1 MNRCIP
7 LTERQSDQVL
17 LKRRLLPIGASMGEN
32 GRGENG
38 RAVMPNPHRSF
49 KAPVTDVPGAV
60 AEIRAALEGPD
71 AWPATLV
78 ASSKVTD
85 SAHRQTIG
93 GSR

>member
-1 MNRCIP
+1 
-7 LTERQSDQVL
+7 
-17 LKRRLLPIGASMGEN
+17 
-32 GRGENG
+32 
-38 RAVMPNPHRSF
+38 MPNPHRSF